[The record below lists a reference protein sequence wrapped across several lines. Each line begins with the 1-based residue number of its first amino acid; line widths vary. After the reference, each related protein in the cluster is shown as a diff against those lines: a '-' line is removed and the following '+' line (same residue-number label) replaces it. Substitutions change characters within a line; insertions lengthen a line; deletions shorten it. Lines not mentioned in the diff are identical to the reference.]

1 MSDKTR
7 YRHIWQSSRP
17 RHQLLVT
24 LKLYSKCANTETT
37 MTEGATF
44 AKCVT
49 DTDISKM
56 HNTLTYQ
63 SSDQP
68 LKELNKC
75 F

>member
-7 YRHIWQSSRP
+7 YKYTWQSSKP

-37 MTEGATF
+37 MSEGATF
-44 AKCVT
+44 AKCVI
-49 DTDISKM
+49 DTDISKIR
-56 HNTLTYQ
+56 NTLTYQ

>member
-7 YRHIWQSSRP
+7 YKHTWQSSRP

-49 DTDISKM
+49 DTDIGKI

-68 LKELNKC
+68 LKEPNKC

>member
-7 YRHIWQSSRP
+7 YKHTWQSSRS

-49 DTDISKM
+49 DTDISKI